1 MAKTS
6 TIKDLEERFDV
17 ITRIITQIREENNE
31 RFSTAKLYTDD
42 TVKRVVESNKKDE
55 RFHTQDEIRKSASQL
70 RKEIYEGIDKFKE
83 SLKAVGN
90 LEQLQ
95 RQRVDTM
102 VSITNHIKA
111 GRDFKVVEETN
122 YLKIINDS
130 IEKNKRLLGES
141 KGILESI
148 TKFVQNQ
155 DQ

>member
-1 MAKTS
+1 MVKKT
-6 TIKDLEERFDV
+6 TLQDLEERFDV
-17 ITRIITQIREENNE
+17 LTRIITEIREENTE
-31 RFSTAKLYTDD
+31 RFRSAKLYTDD
-42 TVKRVVESNKKDE
+42 TVKRVIESNKDE
-55 RFHTQDEIRKSASQL
+55 RYHTQDEIRKSASQL

-122 YLKIINDS
+122 YLKIINEA
-130 IEKNKRLLGES
+130 IEKNKRLLGDS
-141 KGILESI
+141 KRILESI
-148 TKFVQNQ
+148 TKYVQNQ

>member
-1 MAKTS
+1 MVKKT
-6 TIKDLEERFDV
+6 TLQDLEERFDV
-17 ITRIITQIREENNE
+17 LTRIITEIREENTE
-31 RFSTAKLYTDD
+31 RFRSAKLYTDD
-42 TVKRVVESNKKDE
+42 TVKRVIESNKDE
-55 RFHTQDEIRKSASQL
+55 RYHTQDEIRKSASQL

-95 RQRVDTM
+95 SQRVDTM

-122 YLKIINDS
+122 YLKIINDA
-130 IEKNKRLLGES
+130 IEKNKRLLGDS
-141 KGILESI
+141 KRILESI

-155 DQ
+155 NQ